1 MADTH
6 ADTTGGPGRRRG
18 RDETEEERADRMWT
32 ELIQEVRVA
41 QMGVQILFGFLL
53 MLPFQA
59 RFGDLSRTDKWIYLV
74 VVGLVTASTVVN
86 LTPVLAH
93 RVNFNRRA
101 KDTLVNL
108 TSHLVIASL
117 VLLGAALVGGVLLIV
132 DVALGPT
139 YGWIF
144 AGAALVLTLVLWGGV
159 SVIVRRDARQ
169 DPKGPTV

>member
-1 MADTH
+1 MDADY
-6 ADTTGGPGRRRG
+6 DRG
-18 RDETEEERADRMWT
+18 DPERGESGAQRIDRNWA
-32 ELIQEVRVA
+32 ELLQELRVT
-41 QMGVQILFGFLL
+41 QTGVQILFGFLL

-144 AGAALVLTLVLWGGV
+144 AGAALVLTLALWGGV
-159 SVIVRRDARQ
+159 RAIVRRDARQ
-169 DPKGPTV
+169 DLKGPTV